1 MPKPGKKL
9 ILGVDIGGTKVA
21 AALVDSSGAS
31 RKTTRMRM
39 ITQGSAA
46 EGMRAVFQAIDSLLN
61 SREGKAASAIG
72 VSVPGW
78 VDSRRGVLL
87 GATNIPC
94 WKDFPLAREIERR
107 YRLPVRIAN
116 DANVA
121 SLAEARWGAG
131 APYRNIFYA
140 SLGTGIGTGMVL
152 DGKLYEGR
160 TGAAGEGGHNTID
173 IHGPLCGCGKRGCI
187 EAYASGTGIAR
198 EARERMEKDRTS
210 ASRLLKSAAGDIAG
224 ITSEKVAEAA
234 LKGDKLA
241 REILESAANHLAI
254 WIGNMIDLLDPDVV
268 IIGGGVGRLM
278 ISFHQRMRKQLETW
292 AINSGQRQIPIVAAH
307 FGSESALVGA
317 AALCLAP
324 EFISKRKSRR

>member
-1 MPKPGKKL
+1 M
-9 ILGVDIGGTKVA
+9 LGVDIGGTKVA
-21 AALVDSSGAS
+21 AALVDSSGAPGKAA
-31 RKTTRMRM
+31 RTRM
-39 ITQGSAA
+39 ITRRSAE
-46 EGMRAVFQAIDSLLN
+46 EGMRAVFQAIDSILN

-78 VDSRRGVLL
+78 VDSRRGVLV

-107 YRLPVRIAN
+107 YGLPVRIAN

-121 SLAEARWGAG
+121 ALAEARWGAG
-131 APYRNIFYA
+131 ALYRNIFYA
-140 SLGTGIGTGMVL
+140 TLGTGIGTGMVL

-173 IHGPLCGCGKRGCI
+173 FHGPTCGCGKRGCI
-187 EAYASGTGIAR
+187 EVYASGTGIAR
-198 EARERMEKDRTS
+198 EAREQVKNKVVARSRM
-210 ASRLLKSAAGDIAG
+210 LKSVGGNIAK
-224 ITSEKVAEAA
+224 ITSEKVSEAA
-234 LKGDKLA
+234 RAGDPLA
-241 REILESAANHLAI
+241 RSILEDAADHLAI

-278 ISFHQRMRKQLETW
+278 ISFQERMREQLETW
-292 AINSGQRQIPIVAAH
+292 AINPGQRQIPIVEAH

-317 AALCLAP
+317 AALCLPP
-324 EFISKRKSRR
+324 EVISKRKSRR